1 MKILIA
7 PDSFKGS
14 LPATAVAAALARGLR
29 ASTSDHDIQELP
41 LADGGEGTLDVLER
55 VGFTLIW
62 ADAVDAWGAPIRA
75 RYAVREGH
83 VVIEAAQAFGFK
95 TDARPSDALSASSF
109 GLGLLVKRA
118 LGEQPHTLSLAVGGT
133 AGTDAG
139 TGMLHALGARFLDHN
154 GQLARPGGGG
164 LAQVATIDLTGLDP
178 GLQGVRIEVLTDV
191 ANPLLGDRGA
201 ARVFSPQK
209 GADSPGVSLLEA
221 GLAHIAHLVG
231 GAKMSEPGAG
241 AGGGLAWGAMVWL
254 GATTR
259 SGALALMDMAGFSDA
274 LRGVDLV
281 VTGEGSF
288 DDQSLSGK
296 ITGAVI
302 REAVQATGKV
312 VVVCGV
318 AKATSTPDSVSVV
331 EISQWAS
338 STSESIA
345 RTEELLVRAGFELGN
360 SLSTG

>member
-7 PDSFKGS
+7 PDSFKGVF
-14 LPATAVAAALARGLR
+14 PATAVAGALARGFR
-29 ASTSDHDIQELP
+29 ASLGDYHITELP

-55 VGFTLIW
+55 VGFTPIELE
-62 ADAVDAWGAPIRA
+62 ALDPWGAPVRA
-75 RYAVREGH
+75 RYALREGQA
-83 VVIEAAQAFGFK
+83 VIEAAQAFGF
-95 TDARPSDALSASSF
+95 RPEASPNEALTASSF
-109 GLGLLVKRA
+109 GLGLVLKHA
-118 LGEQPHTLSLAVGGT
+118 LQQAPHTLSLAVGGT

-139 TGMLHALGARFLDHN
+139 IGMLQALGAKFLDSEGHPV
-154 GQLARPGGGG
+154 AAGGVG
-164 LAQVATIDLTGLDP
+164 LSQVSTIDLSGLDSA
-178 GLQGVRIEVLTDV
+178 LQGVRVEVLTDV
-191 ANPLLGDRGA
+191 ANPLLGDQGA
-201 ARVFSPQK
+201 AWIFSPQK
-209 GADSPGVSLLEA
+209 GADSPGVSLLET

-231 GAKMSEPGAG
+231 GAKVSEPGAG

-254 GATTR
+254 EATTR
-259 SGALALMDMAGFSDA
+259 SGAAALMDMAGFSEA
-274 LRGVDLV
+274 LMGVDLV

-302 REAVQATGKV
+302 REVLQATGKV
-312 VVVCGV
+312 AVVCGV
-318 AKATSTPDSVSVV
+318 ASATSTPDSVSVL

-345 RTEELLVRAGFELGN
+345 RTEELLVRAGVELGN